1 MNKPTIFFLTT
12 LLLLLPVPLLSA
24 QTVSTEMPENFDLMK
39 SPRAL
44 RILTYNIRACR
55 GLNDLFGLNP
65 ALSGNIISALSPD
78 IAGIQEVDRNN
89 NRSQGEDQILL
100 LGKMTGLYSH
110 YGKAI
115 DFSGGEYGIGA
126 LTAEDAISVRT
137 VSLPGEEEPRVLIEV
152 ELKDIV
158 LFNTHL
164 SLTSSSRTESATII
178 NGEIAQYDKP
188 ILLTGDM
195 NVSGEDEIFQLFGD
209 RWTVLSPDEMS
220 FPADVPR
227 ERLDYIMITD
237 PTNKIPVNSP
247 IWIES
252 VLKSGVVPTIASD
265 HRPVYIDL
273 DFERIRSALH
283 RTESSEHF
291 RE

>member
-1 MNKPTIFFLTT
+1 MNKPTFFFLAT
-12 LLLLLPVPLLSA
+12 LLLLPITFLSA
-24 QTVSTEMPENFDLMK
+24 QIVSTEIPENFDLLK

-65 ALSGNIISALSPD
+65 ALSGNIISALTPD

-100 LGKMTGLYSH
+100 LGKMTKLYSY

-115 DFSGGEYGIGA
+115 DFSGGEYGVGA

-137 VSLPGEEEPRVLIEV
+137 VSLPGKEEPRVLIEV
-152 ELKDIV
+152 ELEEIV

-164 SLTSSSRTESATII
+164 SLTSSSRIESAAII
-178 NGEIAQYDKP
+178 NDEIAQYNKP

-237 PTNKIPVNSP
+237 PTDKIPVNSP
-247 IWIES
+247 IWTES

-265 HRPVYIDL
+265 HRPVFIDL
-273 DFERIRSALH
+273 DFERIK
-283 RTESSEHF
+283 SELW
-291 RE
+291 